1 MARALSF
8 EAPHT
13 TPVAPADRSQP
24 LTRTSASPSGL
35 IGLGTLLLV
44 AFACGGGGS
53 MYGLA
58 NLAVQLTALAV
69 LATRYHAMRQFWRDS
84 PLPLRLLVA
93 ASLLLPL
100 IQIVPL
106 PESLWAMLPSRDL
119 AEQSFAAAGG
129 GGWTTWSLYPQRTA
143 LALTALITPLAVLLA
158 GWTLPRH
165 QLVLAGWLVVALG
178 IVTTLMGVVQLNP
191 AGKNFLIY
199 REFAP
204 GSFLIG
210 TFANRNST
218 AMLLGF
224 ALTLACLLPALKEH
238 PAMPWV
244 RSAIA
249 ALLLVGII
257 LTKSRT
263 GLVLSAIPLGLAGLR
278 VMGWLREKRDP
289 RHGRPGGR
297 APVTLVIA
305 AIALGAAALGGLFI
319 AAPGRVD
326 ETLERFQAKDDPR
339 REIWEDAD
347 YAARRYW
354 PAGAGMGTFDEVFQI
369 DESLENVTLRTSGR
383 AHNDWLELA
392 IEAGLAGLT
401 LAAFWLLACLA
412 MAWQARRSQLAWTG
426 WAGGGF
432 LLAIA
437 LQSITDFPLR
447 NQSLLTFAGFALLLL
462 ARAAANR
469 RGEGQ

>member
-1 MARALSF
+1 MTR
-8 EAPHT
+8 
-13 TPVAPADRSQP
+13 TPV
-24 LTRTSASPSGL
+24 SPSGL

-53 MYGLA
+53 MYGLP

-69 LATRYHAMRQFWRDS
+69 LATRYHAMQQFWRDS
-84 PLPLRLLVA
+84 PLSLRLLVA
-93 ASLLLPL
+93 ASLLLPFV
-100 IQIVPL
+100 QIVPL
-106 PESLWAMLPSRDL
+106 PEGVWAMLPSRDL

-191 AGKNFLIY
+191 AGNNFLIY
-199 REFAP
+199 REFDP
-204 GSFLIG
+204 GRFLVG

-224 ALTLACLLPALKEH
+224 ALTLGCLLPAPRDH
-238 PAMPWV
+238 PAMLWV
-244 RSAIA
+244 RSAVA

-263 GLVLSAIPLGLAGLR
+263 GLVLSLLPLGLAALR
-278 VMGWLREKRDP
+278 AVVWLGEQRGSR
-289 RHGRPGGR
+289 RARPSGPG
-297 APVTLVIA
+297 PVLMVIG
-305 AIALGAAALGGLFI
+305 AIALGAAALGALLI
-319 AAPGRVD
+319 AAPGRVA

-339 REIWEDAD
+339 RQIWEDAE

-369 DESLENVTLRTSGR
+369 DESLENVTLRTAGR

-392 IEAGLAGLT
+392 VEAGLAGLT

-447 NQSLLTFAGFALLLL
+447 NQSLLAFVGFALLLL